1 MFVQRYFVEDKYFE
15 GDFVTIE
22 NNDFHHIKNVMR
34 LHLEDVI
41 VVCNYSGQTFKAKI
55 IEILKDSIVLKI
67 LEEII
72 REDNTMN
79 LSIAQALIR
88 KDNFELVL
96 QKVTELGVSEFY
108 PLETIRS
115 IIKIDNFAKKHER
128 YKTIAKEASE
138 QSERTKPTVVNQL
151 STIYDLPLNNYDYVL
166 VAYAREGNDH
176 SLISQ
181 IRRIAKT
188 KKVLVL
194 IGPEGGFDDKEI
206 EFLKS
211 KSKLVSLG
219 KTILR
224 SETAAIFVASAFR
237 YQWEA

>member
-1 MFVQRYFVEDKYFE
+1 MQRYFVEDKYFE

-22 NNDFHHIKNVMR
+22 NTDYHHIKNVMR
-34 LHLEDVI
+34 LNLEDTI
-41 VVCNYSGQTFKAKI
+41 VVCNYSGQTFQAKI
-55 IEILKDSIVLKI
+55 IEVLKERVVLKI
-67 LEEII
+67 IEEII

-88 KDNFELVL
+88 KDNFELIL
-96 QKVTELGVSEFY
+96 QKATELGVREFY

-115 IIKIDNFAKKHER
+115 IIKIDDFSKKHER

-138 QSERTKPTVVNQL
+138 QSERTKPTIVKQL
-151 STIYDLPLNNYDYVL
+151 STIYDLPYENYDLVL
-166 VAYAREGNDH
+166 VAYAREDSEH

-181 IRRIAKT
+181 IRRVAKT

-194 IGPEGGFDDKEI
+194 IGPEGGFDDQEI
-206 EFLKS
+206 EFLKPNT
-211 KSKLVSLG
+211 KFVSLG

-224 SETAAIFVASAFR
+224 SETAAIFVASAFK
-237 YQWEA
+237 YQWES